1 MRDVF
6 SVEFGGQQAFTSNE
20 SVFPAFYAQDLI
32 TFGLEHDIVEAVRLG
47 EKVMSENGYSLPL
60 DLQRAVKDYIL
71 SNAER
76 YQRAIRKTGPIDNAS
91 LYKRQRGQESPIIMN
106 RDDPYWER
114 FVEENSTRTRA
125 WRLPSHLS
133 WDHKEFGIL
142 NEVYK
147 VD

>member
-1 MRDVF
+1 MYEEYQKTGTNAEKEYSRQDKLHLMRDVF

-47 EKVMSENGYSLPL
+47 EKVMSENGYALPL

-76 YQRAIRKTGPIDNAS
+76 YQ
-91 LYKRQRGQESPIIMN
+91 
-106 RDDPYWER
+106 
-114 FVEENSTRTRA
+114 
-125 WRLPSHLS
+125 
-133 WDHKEFGIL
+133 
-142 NEVYK
+142 
-147 VD
+147 